1 MLSTVVFPAPLGPIT
16 ETISPFWTSRLTLV
30 TACTPPNAFETSRI
44 STSALIRRSGPRT
57 RGARSREPSL
67 PPAVV
72 LDVAVALPL
81 PDAREPLMK
90 PFQSPFLPRLPA
102 AAAKQNVPVSIQ
114 QPLVRHRRP

>member
-81 PDAREPLMK
+81 PDAREPQVELLDILVLGRRAAEE
-90 PFQSPFLPRLPA
+90 LPRRQA
-102 AAAKQNVPVSIQ
+102 
-114 QPLVRHRRP
+114 